1 MDREQAIEFFKERIR
16 IIDKNHY
23 DVGDYREALVMG
35 IQALQTGNEPQLV
48 NYIADGYSDGELV
61 YDGAECP
68 NCGLHFEYDEW
79 DWKYAKFCMRC
90 GQALLWEPETMS
102 EDSQK

>member
-1 MDREQAIEFFKERIR
+1 MRLIDADKLKNRIR
-16 IIDKNHY
+16 GGKNNQDMIKAILKWIDNQ
-23 DVGDYREALVMG
+23 ETA
-35 IQALQTGNEPQLV
+35 TNEPRLV

-61 YDGAECP
+61 YDEAECP
-68 NCGLHFEYDEW
+68 NCGLHFEYDER

-102 EDSQK
+102 EDDQE